1 MSKDTTKDKL
11 FLVKE
16 QNKVLKSEVRSLKKK
31 LKDTQESRKNWKEK
45 AKLLSSSTCSGS
57 VFDGD
62 KAKHHSFSV
71 ILVTFCTNIQSYGS
85 MSLRSCVQVLLCLQL
100 ALGTSKRSPSYS
112 SIRIWVC
119 KVGKYRVD
127 YQDFS
132 QDNWI
137 YWIDESIH
145 IGNEKILLVLGI
157 PEKEVHFNK
166 ALCLSELLILHMS
179 VSTQWKGEDI
189 SPILEGLKKQFPLSY
204 IVSDEG
210 ANLKK
215 SYELSN
221 SLHISDCTHALTKGI
236 EKAYKEKKLFKEF
249 CSWAGS
255 LRQKWYLN
263 KGKQSY
269 LPPNQ
274 RNKVR
279 FANLFPLVKWAKK
292 QLDNWQLLSEELKL
306 EFCFLKENE
315 KWVINFWNIQEKL
328 IKISLLLKIQGY
340 NKANDL
346 EIKTILGTSE
356 TEEEIIFST
365 TVSNYLETLSQKIAD
380 KENIVCCSDV
390 IESAFGKLK
399 QKLSK
404 SSAALT
410 CFIFTLASIGGKYQ
424 SEEVKNALETVKQKE
439 VMKRPLKKEKWTE
452 SIKKTV
458 HFCPKN

>member
-11 FLVKE
+11 FLVQE
-16 QNKVLKSEVRSLKKK
+16 QNKVLKSKVRSLKKK
-31 LKDTQESRKNWKEK
+31 LKDTQESRENWKTK
-45 AKLLSSSTCSGS
+45 AKLLSPSSSS
-57 VFDGD
+57 SSIFDGD

-85 MSLRSCVQVLLCLQL
+85 MSLRSCFQVLICLQL
-100 ALGTSKRSPSYS
+100 ALGTSKRTPSYS

-119 KVGKYRVD
+119 KVGKYRID

-132 QDNWI
+132 QDKWI

-157 PEKEVHFNK
+157 AEKDVHFNK
-166 ALCLSELLILHMS
+166 ALCLSELRILHMS

-189 SPILEGLKKQFPLSY
+189 SPILEDLKKRFPLSY

-236 EKAYKEKKLFKEF
+236 EKAYKEKKIFKEF

-263 KGKQSY
+263 KDRQSC

-274 RNKVR
+274 RSKVR

-306 EFCFLKENE
+306 EFSFLKENE
-315 KWVINFWNIQEKL
+315 KWVINFWSIQEKL

-340 NKANDL
+340 SKTNDL
-346 EIKTILGTSE
+346 EIKAILDTSE

-365 TVSNYLETLSQKIAD
+365 TVLNYLKILSEKIAN
-380 KENIVCCSDV
+380 KENLVCCSDV

-424 SEEVKNALETVKQKE
+424 AEEVKNALETIKDRDVK
-439 VMKRPLKKEKWTE
+439 KRPQKAQKRTELVEK
-452 SIKKTV
+452 IV

>member
-1 MSKDTTKDKL
+1 MPKDTTKDKVL
-11 FLVKE
+11 FLKE
-16 QNKVLKSEVRSLKKK
+16 QAKELKKEIRFLKKK
-31 LKDTQESRKNWKEK
+31 LKDTQESRENWKVK
-45 AKLLSSSTCSGS
+45 AKLLGQSPSLGS
-57 VFDGD
+57 LFDGD
-62 KAKHHSFSV
+62 KAKHHSYSV
-71 ILVTFCTNIQSYGS
+71 ILVTFCANIQSYGS
-85 MSLRSCVQVLLCLQL
+85 MSLRSCFQVLICLQL
-100 ALGTSKRSPSYS
+100 ALGTSRRTPSYS

-132 QDNWI
+132 QDKWI

-157 PEKEVHFNK
+157 AEKDVHFNK
-166 ALCLSELLILHMS
+166 ALSLSELRILHMS

-189 SPILEGLKKQFPLSY
+189 SLILEDLKKKFPLSY

-210 ANLKK
+210 TNLKK

-221 SLHISDCTHALTKGI
+221 SLHISDCTHALTKGL
-236 EKAYKEKKLFKEF
+236 EKAYKKKELFKEF
-249 CSWAGS
+249 CGWAGS
-255 LRQKWYLN
+255 LRQKWYL
-263 KGKQSY
+263 KKDRQSWI
-269 LPPNQ
+269 PPNQ

-292 QLDNWQLLSEELKL
+292 QLDNWQMLSEELQL
-306 EFCFLKENE
+306 ELSFLKENE
-315 KWVINFWNIQEKL
+315 KWVINFWSIQEKL

-340 NKANDL
+340 SKANDL
-346 EIKTILGTSE
+346 EVRAILDTSE
-356 TEEEIIFST
+356 TEEEFVFST
-365 TVSNYLETLSQKIAD
+365 TVLNYLKTLSEKIEN

-424 SEEVKNALETVKQKE
+424 TQEVKDALETIKQRD
-439 VMKRPLKKEKWTE
+439 VMKRPLKPEKRTE
-452 SIKKTV
+452 SMKKTV
-458 HFCPKN
+458 HFCPKK